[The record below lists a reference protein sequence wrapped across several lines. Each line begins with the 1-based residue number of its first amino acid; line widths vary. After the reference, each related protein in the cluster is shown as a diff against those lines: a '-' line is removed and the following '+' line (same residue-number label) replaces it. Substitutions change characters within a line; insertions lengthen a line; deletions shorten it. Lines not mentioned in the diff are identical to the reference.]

1 MSFIL
6 GVIALALSC
15 LLPIWTARAVLGG
28 VVTLLQVKNLPTH
41 KSMAEVS
48 QIIWETCKTYL
59 SRSSSRAAPCGTDA
73 SGESP
78 EAVSAYRSRI
88 H

>member
-28 VVTLLQVKNLPTH
+28 VVTLLH
-41 KSMAEVS
+41 KTARREP
-48 QIIWETCKTYL
+48 L
-59 SRSSSRAAPCGTDA
+59 L
-73 SGESP
+73 
-78 EAVSAYRSRI
+78 
-88 H
+88 